1 MSADLRVKP
10 IDRRRLKT
18 EDRASYNPSNR
29 LRALRQAKAF
39 KSGWAY
45 DKQRRPFTSE
55 RSAGTGGFTGGLFTQ
70 QDRNRLKGFE
80 KERAESFR
88 PEKLVTNEMY
98 QKLFG

>member
-29 LRALRQAKAF
+29 LRALSKAKAF
-39 KSGWAY
+39 KSSWAY
-45 DKQRRPFTSE
+45 NKQRRPFTSE
-55 RSAGTGGFTGGLFTQ
+55 RSAGTGGFTGGLYTQ
-70 QDRNRLKGFE
+70 QDRNRLRGLE

-88 PEKLVTNEMY
+88 PEKLITNEMY